1 MNIEI
6 KNISKSFNDKEVFKN
21 LSLRINSGER
31 IALVG
36 KSGIGKTTF
45 LRLLMKELVPD
56 SGEIIFS
63 EDVRYSVVF
72 QDNLLFENKTVY
84 ENIIFVKDISKE
96 DVKKYLKTLYLEDI
110 IDKKVCELS
119 GGMKRRVAI
128 LRAIIYSGNLF
139 IFDEALREVDLKTRD
154 EIVNIINTMVK
165 ETLIITTHNLND
177 IEDLKVDRVI
187 DIGDFKF

>member
-6 KNISKSFNDKEVFKN
+6 KNISKSFNDKEIFKN
-21 LSLRINSGER
+21 LSLSINSGER

>member
-21 LSLRINSGER
+21 LSLSINSGER

-36 KSGIGKTTF
+36 KSGIGKTTL

-96 DVKKYLKTLYLEDI
+96 DVKKYLKTLYLEDV

>member
-21 LSLRINSGER
+21 LSLSINSGER

-36 KSGIGKTTF
+36 KSGIGKTTL

>member
-6 KNISKSFNDKEVFKN
+6 KNISKSFNDKEIFKN
-21 LSLRINSGER
+21 LSLSINSGER

-36 KSGIGKTTF
+36 KSGIGKTTL

>member
-6 KNISKSFNDKEVFKN
+6 KNISKSFNDKEIFKN
-21 LSLRINSGER
+21 LSLSINSGER

-36 KSGIGKTTF
+36 KSGIGKTTL

-96 DVKKYLKTLYLEDI
+96 NVKKYLKTLYLEDI

>member
-6 KNISKSFNDKEVFKN
+6 KNISKSFNDKEIFKN
-21 LSLRINSGER
+21 LSLSINSGER

-36 KSGIGKTTF
+36 KSGIGKTTL

-96 DVKKYLKTLYLEDI
+96 DVKKYLKTLYLEDV

>member
-21 LSLRINSGER
+21 LSLSINSGER

>member
-21 LSLRINSGER
+21 LSLSINSGER

-96 DVKKYLKTLYLEDI
+96 DVKKYLKTLYLEDV